1 MHYTGGDK
9 QLSRLEFTTLVREGI
24 GIDAL
29 RPEVEEVFMLMDVDS
44 SGSISMKE
52 LLQDPASKGSV
63 EIAESLARAEA
74 DARHEVR
81 SA

>member
-1 MHYTGGDK
+1 
-9 QLSRLEFTTLVREGI
+9 
-24 GIDAL
+24 
-29 RPEVEEVFMLMDVDS
+29 VEEVFMLMDVDS